1 MSIEV
6 ILDGIGN
13 KWTKAVSSTWMNL
26 KYIKLG
32 EKTSYQ
38 RILTVLF
45 YVLHFWKPEKLNDLL
60 SGDVQIGQNFKT

>member
-1 MSIEV
+1 
-6 ILDGIGN
+6 
-13 KWTKAVSSTWMNL
+13 MNL

-32 EKTSYQ
+32 EKTSYR

-45 YVLHFWKPEKLNDLL
+45 YVLHFPKPEKLNDLL